1 LAAFGLMLGL
11 FTFWTVLGC
20 ALLTLL
26 ERRMDGLRKL
36 LLAPALGLVI
46 NGLPLFLLN
55 LNGIPIARC
64 ALPVGAALLIG
75 AVISLRA
82 ARPGMAIPAGLGSA
96 TRGAVL
102 RQYLPFALVL
112 LLGAVLT
119 GRPMLRFGFDWVSFC
134 NDDMANYC
142 LGAQR
147 VLDHAYLDRPTPTE
161 LMRGVDYVQQMWF
174 LHVPGKHRPGSE
186 MILAFVCALTKR
198 DAVELFMVVILA
210 MHLAQ
215 ISALAGLI
223 YREPKDAPV
232 AIGASAM
239 LALSA
244 LASLGALYQLIAQ
257 VAGLAIALMA
267 GALLLRP
274 MTDDDAL
281 KPLAGFA
288 HHLRQGTLIGIAV
301 AGVMVFYPEV
311 FPFLAAPWLLYTML
325 GVLAGRLPVKP
336 LVATLAVGTVVTLVL
351 MNWYAPVSLTY
362 LLKQAGTGTRVE
374 NPQSTLF
381 PYYLMPTGLSN
392 LWGFQPLATLGD
404 DPWQSAA
411 VGAGAVLLIVVT
423 GIALVRAFR
432 GDPNATFALVMIGVG
447 IYLFRCRA
455 GFGLY
460 KLAMYAQPVFLGVLA
475 AGVVGLFAKRVRAS
489 VCAIG
494 VVTLV
499 TIGVFS
505 AVTQHRYVRG
515 SCGIGQTFN
524 EILDASDSRVYD
536 EFRTLAATQR
546 AQAKRGHSVQFLAD
560 SYNLVLAKF
569 QSLANRGSEMA
580 FPSNRFYYPGG
591 YKSYP
596 TPRGRELIQAADDL
610 MVLYNAQFRWD
621 VFRVHEHDT
630 TGATGNG
637 VAVSGNENAAG
648 DAVGDGDATNTFL
661 FNNLAAEM
669 ADRVATQ
676 SGNRPKSTVE
686 AIAKSGQAVGAETLA
701 KADGERDVVVI
712 ATTGKQSPFNR
723 RHIKSNDPKANFVVL
738 TPAQARNHLVFVSSE
753 LGHPYFSG
761 GKIKPNYAIY
771 QLEAEPLFFRGDTM
785 AGVGRHVL
793 FQVINPSI
801 DRATG
806 KGRVRLV
813 LEMTGSYKAD
823 NDNKLPPAELIG
835 STHVRFPGLVGRGST
850 RAVSEPVEPQYLGG
864 QPYVQIDMGMEGTRF
879 PEPRRGLMR
888 LFGTDVAT
896 DRRSLVGFLR
906 DMSLVSEEQYA
917 AFKPP
922 SEIAVFAYNRND
934 LRDYPEL
941 EYSGIYE
948 DGWVSEHSFCRL
960 SPRPGSAGTA
970 QAVVKGEVPALPGG
984 DPNFETL
991 AELCVDGKTVAR
1003 ELLRPGVFELR
1014 GNVPTVAPTS
1024 ANATHAVELK
1034 FSHFQHL
1041 PENNG
1046 YPDGRP
1052 VAARVRY
1059 IGLQSAAATTVARGA
1074 DR

>member
-1 LAAFGLMLGL
+1 LAAFGLMMGL
-11 FTFWTVLGC
+11 FTYWTVLGC
-20 ALLTLL
+20 ALLAPL
-26 ERRMDGLRKL
+26 ERRMNGLRKL
-36 LLAPALGLVI
+36 LLAPALGLVV

-55 LNGIPIARC
+55 LNGVPIAR
-64 ALPVGAALLIG
+64 AAWPVGIALLIG
-75 AVISLRA
+75 AIITLRVS
-82 ARPGMAIPAGLGSA
+82 RRVRDDKDSSA
-96 TRGAVL
+96 VWR
-102 RQYLPFALVL
+102 RYLPFALIL

-147 VLDHAYLDRPTPTE
+147 VLDHAYLDRPTPRE

-174 LHVPGKHRPGSE
+174 LHVPGMHRPGSE
-186 MILAFVCALTKR
+186 MVIAFLCALTHY

-223 YREPKDAPV
+223 YREPKDKPV
-232 AIGASAM
+232 AMIASAM

-274 MTDDDAL
+274 MTDDGL

-288 HHLRQGTLIGIAV
+288 HHARQGTLIGISV
-301 AGVMVFYPEV
+301 AGVLVFYPEV
-311 FPFLAAPWLLYTML
+311 FPFLAAAWLLYTTL
-325 GVLAGRLPVKP
+325 GALAGRLPLKP
-336 LVATLAVGTVVTLVL
+336 LLATLAIGTCVTLVI
-351 MNWYAPVSLTY
+351 MNWYAPVSLLY
-362 LLKQAGTGTRVE
+362 ILKQAGTGTRVE

-392 LWGFQPLATLGD
+392 LWGFQPLATLGE

-411 VGAGAVLLIVVT
+411 VGAGALLLIVVT
-423 GIALVRAFR
+423 LISLVRTFR
-432 GDPNATFALVMIGVG
+432 GDANATFALVMIGVG
-447 IYLFRCRA
+447 FYLFRCRA

-475 AGVVGLFAKRVRAS
+475 AGAVALFAKRSRT
-489 VCAIG
+489 CACAVG
-494 VVTLV
+494 VVALTAL
-499 TIGVFS
+499 GVFS
-505 AVTQHRYVRG
+505 AATQYRYVRG

-524 EILDASDSRVYD
+524 EILDASDSKVYN
-536 EFRTLAATQR
+536 EFRALAARER
-546 AQAKRGHSVQFLAD
+546 ANARPGHSVQFLAD

-591 YKSYP
+591 YKIYP
-596 TPRGRELIQAADDL
+596 TPRGPELIKTADDL
-610 MVLYNAQFRWD
+610 MLLYNAQFRWD

-630 TGATGNG
+630 TGATADG
-637 VAVSGNENAAG
+637 ASVSGNENGAG
-648 DAVGDGDATNTFL
+648 DAQGDGDATNTFL

-669 ADRVATQ
+669 ADRVALQ
-676 SGNRPKSTVE
+676 SGAKPPASSSQTHPT
-686 AIAKSGQAVGAETLA
+686 KSGQAVGAEHLA
-701 KADGERDVVVI
+701 MADGERDVVVI

-723 RHIKSNDPKANFVVL
+723 RHIKSDDPKANFVAL

-761 GKIKPNYAIY
+761 GRIKPNYAIY

-806 KGRVRLV
+806 KGRVRMV

-864 QPYVQIDMGMEGTRF
+864 QPYVEIDMGVEGTRF

-906 DMSLVSEEQYA
+906 DISLVSEEQYT

-934 LRDYPEL
+934 LRDHPEL

-960 SPRPGSAGTA
+960 SPPARSVGAT
-970 QAVVKGEVPALPGG
+970 QAVVKGQVPALPGG
-984 DPNFETL
+984 DGNFETL
-991 AELCVDGKTVAR
+991 AELCVDGKAVCR
-1003 ELLRPGVFELR
+1003 ELLHPGDFELR
-1014 GNVPTVAPTS
+1014 GDLPLQGAS
-1024 ANATHAVELK
+1024 AANAAHAVELK
-1034 FSHFQHL
+1034 FSRFQHL

-1052 VAARVRY
+1052 VAAKLQY
-1059 IGLQSAAATTVARGA
+1059 IGLKPAENTTVARSA
-1074 DR
+1074 NR

>member
-1 LAAFGLMLGL
+1 MLGL
-11 FTFWTVLGC
+11 FTYWTVLGC
-20 ALLTLL
+20 ALLSPL

-36 LLAPALGLVI
+36 LLAPALGLVV

-55 LNGIPIARC
+55 LNGIPVA
-64 ALPVGAALLIG
+64 
-75 AVISLRA
+75 RA
-82 ARPGMAIPAGLGSA
+82 AWPLGIILLV
-96 TRGAVL
+96 GAVL
-102 RQYLPFALVL
+102 CLRASRPVGDRRESFPLWRQYLPFALVL

-147 VLDHAYLDRPTPTE
+147 VLDHAYLDRPTPIE

-174 LHVPGKHRPGSE
+174 LHVPGMHRPGSE
-186 MILAFVCALTKR
+186 MVIAFLCALTHR

-223 YREPKDAPV
+223 YREPKDKPV
-232 AIGASAM
+232 AMIAAALLG
-239 LALSA
+239 LSA

-257 VAGLAIALMA
+257 VAGLAIAQRA
-267 GALLLRP
+267 AALLLRP
-274 MTDDDAL
+274 MTDDGL
-281 KPLAGFA
+281 KPLSGFA
-288 HHLRQGTLIGIAV
+288 HHARQGALIGIAV
-301 AGVMVFYPEV
+301 AGVLVFYPEV
-311 FPFLAAPWLLYTML
+311 FPFLAAAWLVYMAL
-325 GVLAGRLPVKP
+325 GALSGRLPLKP
-336 LVATLAVGTVVTLVL
+336 LLATLAVGTCVTLVL
-351 MNWYAPVSLTY
+351 MNWYAPVSLVY
-362 LLKQAGTGTRVE
+362 ILKQAGTGTRVE

-392 LWGFQPLATLGD
+392 LWGFQPLATLGE

-411 VGAGAVLLIVVT
+411 VGAGALLLILVT
-423 GIALVRAFR
+423 IIALVRTFK

-447 IYLFRCRA
+447 AYLFRCRA

-460 KLAMYAQPVFLGVLA
+460 KLAMYAQPVFLGVLV
-475 AGVVGLFAKRVRAS
+475 AGVVGLFAKRIRAS
-489 VCAIG
+489 ACAVG
-494 VVTLV
+494 VVMLV
-499 TIGVFS
+499 GIGVFS
-505 AVTQHRYVRG
+505 AVTQYRYVRG

-524 EILDASDSRVYD
+524 EILDASDSKVYR
-536 EFRTLAATQR
+536 EFRALAAQER
-546 AQAKRGHSVQFLAD
+546 AKAKPGHAVQFLAD

-591 YKSYP
+591 YKTYP
-596 TPRGRELIQAADDL
+596 TPHGSELIKAADDL
-610 MVLYNAQFRWD
+610 MLLYNAQFRWD

-630 TGATGNG
+630 TGVT
-637 VAVSGNENAAG
+637 AVSGNENGAG
-648 DAVGDGDATNTFL
+648 DARGDGDATNTFL

-669 ADRVATQ
+669 ADRVAVA
-676 SGNRPKSTVE
+676 SGAKPKSVDI
-686 AIAKSGQAVGAETLA
+686 APPAKSGQAVGAEDLA
-701 KADGERDVVVI
+701 KAEGDRDVVVI

-723 RHIKSNDPKANFVVL
+723 RHIKAIDPKANFVAL
-738 TPAQARNHLVFVSSE
+738 TPSQAINHLVFVSSE

-761 GKIKPNYAIY
+761 GRIKPNYAIY

-806 KGRVRLV
+806 KARVRMV

-823 NDNKLPPAELIG
+823 NENSLPPAELIG

-864 QPYVQIDMGMEGTRF
+864 QPYVQIDMGVEGTRF
-879 PEPRRGLMR
+879 PEPRHGLMK

-896 DRRSLVGFLR
+896 DRRALVGFLR

-922 SEIAVFAYNRND
+922 SEIAMFAYNRND
-934 LRDYPEL
+934 LRDYPQL

-960 SPRPGSAGTA
+960 SPPAGSAGA
-970 QAVVKGEVPALPGG
+970 IQVVVKGEVPALPGG
-984 DPNFETL
+984 DPNFATL
-991 AELCVDGKTVAR
+991 VELCVDGKAVAR
-1003 ELLRPGVFELR
+1003 ELRHPGDFELL
-1014 GNVPTVAPTS
+1014 GDVPAASASAANPTR
-1024 ANATHAVELK
+1024 AIELK
-1034 FSHFQHL
+1034 FSRFQHL

-1052 VAARVRY
+1052 VSARLQYLGLKSVANAA
-1059 IGLQSAAATTVARGA
+1059 LARGSN
-1074 DR
+1074 R